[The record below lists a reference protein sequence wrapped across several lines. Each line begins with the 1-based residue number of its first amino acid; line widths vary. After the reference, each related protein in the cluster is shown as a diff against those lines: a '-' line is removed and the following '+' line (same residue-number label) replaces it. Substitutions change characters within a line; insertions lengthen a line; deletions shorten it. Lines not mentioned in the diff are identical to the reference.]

1 MPATRS
7 ILNQVEDILLAPA
20 RLGTMTPL
28 KILIVGPEVSPYAN
42 VGGVSRVLAHLAK
55 ALVKKGHDARVFM
68 PKFGLIDEE
77 KYELKMV
84 YEGLKVP
91 TGDEK
96 KPELVCN
103 VKMHQAAGHAPV
115 YFLENQEYYELR
127 ANVYGYNDDPIR
139 WVLLSRG
146 VLEFLRQQKGDGR
159 RPPDLQ
165 SAFADRKSATAEAPT
180 LRRGEGWRPD
190 IIHTNDWQIGALPNF
205 LRTTYVKDEK
215 LLKLATLFTIHNLSY
230 QGMFDHKNVTE
241 LNFDDGRS
249 AIAPLFSERL
259 SWQNFMRRGIMYA
272 DIVNTV
278 SKTYAK
284 EILKEEFGEGLNKLL
299 TEVRAKLFGIVNG
312 IDFEDFNPATDKLI
326 AENFDVYSLEK
337 RRENKLALQEE
348 FDLQVDEKI
357 PLLGHVGRLEMQKG
371 LDLTAEVLRP
381 LLRDFDVQFVAVGGG
396 DGEIANMFRELQ
408 KEFPEKVGT
417 HLMLDFNLS
426 HLVFA
431 GADIMVFPSRF
442 EPCGIVQMEAM
453 RYGAIPIV
461 RATGGLADTVTDFN
475 PETDT
480 GFGFVFRD
488 FDAWAFFAQIVRALE
503 IYRHKDTWEVLI
515 KRAMTQDNS
524 WEARADDYIK
534 LYRKAIHLRTEQ
546 LIDEGEIERPAAE
559 IE

>member
-1 MPATRS
+1 MIPTTRS

-20 RLGTMTPL
+20 RLGTTTPL

-55 ALVKKGHDARVFM
+55 ALVKKGHDARVFI
-68 PKFGLIDEE
+68 PKFGMIDEE

-84 YEGLKVP
+84 HEGLKVP

-96 KPELVCN
+96 TPELICN

-139 WVLLSRG
+139 WTLLSRG
-146 VLEFLRQQKGDGR
+146 VLEFL
-159 RPPDLQ
+159 
-165 SAFADRKSATAEAPT
+165 KSAS
-180 LRRGEGWRPD
+180 GGWKPD
-190 IIHTNDWQIGALPNF
+190 IIHANDWQTGALPNF
-205 LRTTYVKDEK
+205 LKTTYAKDEK
-215 LLKLATLFTIHNLSY
+215 LLKLTTLFTIHNLSY

-241 LNFDDGRS
+241 LNNDDGKS
-249 AIAPLFSERL
+249 AIASFFSDRL

-272 DIVNTV
+272 DIINTV

-299 TEVRAKLFGIVNG
+299 TEVRAKLFGVVNG

-326 AENFDVYSLEK
+326 AGNFDVYSLPK
-337 RRENKLALQEE
+337 RIENKLALQEE

-357 PLLGHVGRLEMQKG
+357 PILGHVGRLEMQKG

-381 LLRDFDVQFVAVGGG
+381 LLRDFNVQFIAVGGG
-396 DGEIANMFRELQ
+396 DGDIVSMFRQLQ

-431 GADIMVFPSRF
+431 GADMMVFPSRF

-461 RATGGLADTVTDFN
+461 RATGGLADTVCDFN

-503 IYRHKDTWEVLI
+503 IYRHKETWESLI

-546 LIDEGEIERPAAE
+546 LVEEGEIERPASE
-559 IE
+559 ME

>member
-1 MPATRS
+1 MPTTRS
-7 ILNQVEDILLAPA
+7 ILSQVEDILLAPA
-20 RLGTMTPL
+20 RIATAQPL
-28 KILIVGPEVSPYAN
+28 KVLIVGPEVSPYAN

-68 PKFGLIDEE
+68 PKFGMIDEE

-84 YEGLKVP
+84 YENLKVP

-96 KPELVCN
+96 TPELICN

-139 WVLLSRG
+139 WTLLSRG
-146 VLEFLRQQKGDGR
+146 VLEFLKFASNPPLVDG
-159 RPPDLQ
+159 
-165 SAFADRKSATAEAPT
+165 
-180 LRRGEGWRPD
+180 GWKPD
-190 IIHTNDWQIGALPNF
+190 IIHANDWQIGSLPNF
-205 LRTTYVKDEK
+205 LKTTYAKDEK

-230 QGMFDHKNVTE
+230 QGMFDHKNITE
-241 LNFDDGRS
+241 LNNDDGRS
-249 AIAPLFSERL
+249 PIASLFSDRL

-272 DIVNTV
+272 DMINTV

-299 TEVRAKLFGIVNG
+299 TEVRAKLFGVVNG

-326 AENFDVYSLEK
+326 AGNFDVYSLPK
-337 RRENKLALQEE
+337 RIENKLALQEE
-348 FDLQVDEKI
+348 FDLEVNEKI

-371 LDLTAEVLRP
+371 LDLTVEVLRP
-381 LLRDFDVQFVAVGGG
+381 LLRDFNVQFIAVGGG
-396 DGEIANMFRELQ
+396 DGDIVGMFRQLQ

-431 GADIMVFPSRF
+431 GADMMVFPSRF

-461 RATGGLADTVTDFN
+461 RATGGLADTVCDFN

-480 GFGFVFRD
+480 GFGFVFKD

-503 IYRHKDTWEVLI
+503 IYRHKETWESLI
-515 KRAMTQDNS
+515 KRAMAQDNS

-546 LIDEGEIERPAAE
+546 LVEEGEIERPASE
-559 IE
+559 MK